1 MPLYDGSGPV
11 LLRVGEGLEGNWETL
26 VARLM
31 ILFPMDSAA
40 AKKHSKTVQA
50 LTCLDAL
57 KSCLSVKQENS
68 RVARAPTVQC

>member
-1 MPLYDGSGPV
+1 MPLYDDSGPV

-40 AKKHSKTVQA
+40 AKKT
-50 LTCLDAL
+50 
-57 KSCLSVKQENS
+57 QENGSSLNMS
-68 RVARAPTVQC
+68 RCLEMLLVR